1 MDFLKIDSPFMVR
14 LQRMC
19 DYFYLGVL
27 WMIASLPII
36 TFGAATTAML
46 KTAEFSIR
54 KEGGKVFTPF
64 WKYFKQEFKQAT
76 LLWIIQLPLL
86 MILVFNFYV
95 VFDKQMTPV
104 FRLLVGAASI
114 IEFCWLQLWFG
125 YQSKFTDR
133 IKTVLINTVRLT
145 LGNMGQAFLM
155 AALTT
160 AALIAAFFL
169 LFTLLPAMLFI
180 PGIYIILYTALFRK
194 LVRKNFPDV
203 DDVAEEMQNKMK

>member
-14 LQRMC
+14 FLRMC

-27 WMIASLPII
+27 WMIASMPIV

-46 KTAEFSIR
+46 QTAEFSIR

-64 WKYFKQEFKQAT
+64 WRYFKQEFKQAT

-86 MILVFNFYV
+86 AILFFNFYLV
-95 VFDKQMTPV
+95 YDKQMTPV

-125 YQSKFTDR
+125 YQSKFTDS
-133 IKTVLINTVRLT
+133 IKTVLINTARLT
-145 LGNMGQAFLM
+145 LGNLGLTFSM
-155 AALTT
+155 AVLTA
-160 AALIAAFFL
+160 AALIAVFFLFFL
-169 LFTLLPAMLFI
+169 LLPAILFV
-180 PGIYIILYTALFRK
+180 PAIYIVIYTFLFRR
-194 LVRKNFPDV
+194 LIRKSFPSE
-203 DDVAEEMQNKMK
+203 DDTLTTE

>member
-14 LQRMC
+14 FQRMC

-27 WMIASLPII
+27 WMIASLPIV

-46 KTAEFSIR
+46 QTAEFSIH

-64 WKYFKQEFKQAT
+64 WRYFKQEFKQAT

-86 MILVFNFYV
+86 AILFFNFYLV
-95 VFDKQMTPV
+95 YDKQMTPV

-125 YQSKFTDR
+125 YQSKFTDS
-133 IKTVLINTVRLT
+133 IKTVLINTARLT
-145 LGNMGQAFLM
+145 LGNLGLTFLM
-155 AALTT
+155 AVLTA
-160 AALIAAFFL
+160 AALIAVFFLFFL
-169 LFTLLPAMLFI
+169 LLPAILFV
-180 PGIYIILYTALFRK
+180 PGIYIVIYTFLFRR
-194 LVRKNFPDV
+194 LVRKSFPPE
-203 DDVAEEMQNKMK
+203 DDILTTE